1 MRVTIVALS
10 LLALGASAHPGSL
23 QAKEPTRKLI
33 ISGGGLAG
41 GIEIVDSATLALSN
55 VYSGNFLEMPGVA
68 LAPPAS
74 APRYEISFYLLQR
87 GSWLYNVSHR
97 PRLQVAYV
105 VYFAPDAVHH
115 TAYVYLPGRGD
126 TWSEWNHGVII
137 REQYEGRW
145 SVASPAWAERINGA
159 IARHPRVPAPR
170 CPVSDTS
177 AFFGRG
183 NPIHGDVSTLT
194 ALLERNGLH
203 VLCAY
208 PTTFDRTLGRP
219 AAGIVTNLGAFAV
232 LFFPP
237 PADAELVSITSKVV
251 NGQVMT
257 VLRSPDSRER
267 PVTMVSADKT
277 DFLTYKRWLFDT
289 WQQPQL
295 RAALASA
302 LRNSTAER

>member
-1 MRVTIVALS
+1 MRVSIVALS
-10 LLALGASAHPGSL
+10 LLALGASNHPGSL

-41 GIEIVDSATLALSN
+41 GVEIVDSATLALSN
-55 VYSGNFLEMPGVA
+55 VYSGNFLGPGA
-68 LAPPAS
+68 AQTPPPT
-74 APRYEISFYLLQR
+74 APRYEISFYLPQR
-87 GSWLYNVSHR
+87 GSWLYNIAHR

-105 VYFAPDAVHH
+105 VYFVPDVAHH
-115 TAYVYLPGRGD
+115 IAYVYVPGRGD
-126 TWSEWNHGVII
+126 TWSDWNHGVII
-137 REQYEGRW
+137 RQQYEGRW
-145 SVASPAWAERINGA
+145 TIASPAWAERINGA
-159 IARHPRVPAPR
+159 IARHPRLPAPR

-177 AFFGRG
+177 TFFGRA
-183 NPIHGDVSTLT
+183 NPIHADVSALT
-194 ALLERNGLH
+194 ALLEANGLH

-208 PTTFDRTLGRP
+208 PTTYDRTLGRP

-237 PADAELVSITSKVV
+237 PADAERVIISSKIVDGRAV
-251 NGQVMT
+251 T
-257 VLRSPDSRER
+257 ELRSPDPRER

-277 DFLTYKRWLFDT
+277 EFLAYKRWLFDT

-302 LRNSTAER
+302 VRHSAE

>member
-1 MRVTIVALS
+1 MRVTIVAL
-10 LLALGASAHPGSL
+10 LLLVLGASAHPVPL

-41 GIEIVDSATLALSN
+41 GVEIVDSATLALSN
-55 VYSGNFLEMPGVA
+55 VYSGNFLEMPGLDLV
-68 LAPPAS
+68 PPAS
-74 APRYEISFYLLQR
+74 APRYEISFYLPQR
-87 GSWLYNVSHR
+87 GSWLYNIAHR

-105 VYFAPDAVHH
+105 VYFAPDPVHH

-145 SVASPAWAERINGA
+145 SLASPAWAGRINSA
-159 IARHPRVPAPR
+159 IARGRRVPAPR

-183 NPIHGDVSTLT
+183 NPIHADVSALT

-208 PTTFDRTLGRP
+208 PTTFDKTLGRP
-219 AAGIVTNLGAFAV
+219 GAGIVTKLGAFAV

-237 PADAELVSITSKVV
+237 PSDAERVSITSRIVH
-251 NGQVMT
+251 GQVVT
-257 VLRSPDSRER
+257 ELRSPDRRER
-267 PVTMVSADKT
+267 PVTIYSADKT
-277 DFLTYKRWLFDT
+277 DFLAYKRWLFDT

-302 LRNSTAER
+302 VAGKTI